1 MNIKIDL
8 TSKEQSKTAEL
19 FYVKELKDCHEN
31 EKAYALNVEHNE
43 DGSSFN
49 LNIDEDFYVEVYDT
63 ALKYRPQLMAFF
75 YVVKSFTELLGGIK
89 KDFQKLVEKW
99 K

>member
-8 TSKEQSKTAEL
+8 TSKEQSKTVEL
-19 FYVKELKDCHEN
+19 FHIKEFNDRHEN
-31 EKAYALNVEHNE
+31 EKAYVLNVEHNE

-49 LNIDEDFYVEVYDT
+49 LNIDEDFYVEVYDI
-63 ALKYRPQLMAFF
+63 ALKYRSQIMAFF
-75 YVVKSFTELLGGIK
+75 YAIKSFTELLGGIK
-89 KDFQKLVEKW
+89 KDFQKLAEKW